1 MDKQEAINSLKTDGY
16 YVYHQKLENPNELVQ
31 KARDLCSS
39 KEYERGG
46 DYRSN
51 LNQID
56 TILKDIVYTEC
67 IKEVFAEF
75 DASPQDIFITY
86 ENKTG
91 VMTRNN
97 FLHFDRYRC
106 MKALVYLEDTDEN
119 CGPFTIVEKSHT
131 KGVELR
137 RRFINQS
144 NYESIKNRI
153 DIDYPEIENKLK
165 PIVGPAGTTILF
177 DTDLFHMGGSIE
189 EGRSRTVIR
198 AHWYKDAE
206 WRKK

>member
-1 MDKQEAINSLKTDGY
+1 MDKQEVVNSLKTNGY
-16 YVYHQKLENPNELVQ
+16 YVYHQELENPNELMQ

-39 KEYERGG
+39 KEYGSGG

-56 TILKDIVYTEC
+56 TILKDIVYTEY

-75 DASPQDIFITY
+75 DADPQDIFITY

-106 MKALVYLEDTDEN
+106 MKALVYLEDTDET

-137 RRFINQS
+137 RGFINQS
-144 NYESIKNRI
+144 NYE
-153 DIDYPEIENKLK
+153 
-165 PIVGPAGTTILF
+165 
-177 DTDLFHMGGSIE
+177 
-189 EGRSRTVIR
+189 
-198 AHWYKDAE
+198 
-206 WRKK
+206 